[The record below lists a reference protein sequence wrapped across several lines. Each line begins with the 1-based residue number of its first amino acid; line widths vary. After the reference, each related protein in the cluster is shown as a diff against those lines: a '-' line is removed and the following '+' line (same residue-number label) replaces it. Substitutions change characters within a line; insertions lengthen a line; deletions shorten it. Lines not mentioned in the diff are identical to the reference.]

1 MINVDSDKAGSGEVC
16 GFPVLVL
23 VLCTEGEP
31 LIDEIGELLLG
42 DINVLE
48 RVRELG
54 ELLFFSRFVNDVS
67 VNRDFHAQPFRVP
80 YKRNRRREPVVRQVI
95 G

>member
-1 MINVDSDKAGSGEVC
+1 MVDVNSDKSGSGEIC
-16 GFPVLVL
+16 GFSVLIL
-23 VLCTEGEP
+23 VLCTESVS
-31 LIDEIGELLLG
+31 LIDKVSELLLG
-42 DINVLE
+42 HISILE
-48 RVRELG
+48 CVRELG
-54 ELLFFSRFVNDVS
+54 KLLFLSRFVDDVS